1 LCLKGNM
8 SYLPFCEED
17 AKSRKQHNIKLPEKR
32 LQTSSEDK
40 TNIVLPYILKN
51 QCLTRR
57 YK

>member
-1 LCLKGNM
+1 M